1 MLLRKI
7 TLTNFGAY
15 LGEQSL
21 DLATDARRPIVLIG
35 GLNGCGKTTLLD
47 AIQLSLYG
55 PRARCSGRGNR
66 PYETYLRES
75 INRRADQREGTRIS
89 LEFALAIE
97 GSERHYKVNR
107 RWFVE
112 GNKVREAVGIEID
125 GNYDPVISEGWAD
138 HIEDLL
144 PLEVASLFFFDGE
157 KIESLADTRQA
168 ATVIESAVQS
178 LLGINTIRQ
187 LRTDLVALERRKAAS
202 KEDKEAAEKIDAL
215 RRELHEAEAEV
226 EASLQGRASLQSNLG
241 QAQRR
246 LADAEHT
253 FKKEGGAYYDRRLS
267 LEAERAAISEQLDA
281 ARQALVSTATG
292 ALPLGLLTA
301 QLTAVLEH
309 SEQERQA
316 AKITQVLDLLQE
328 RDQWV
333 LKHLSEAHP
342 NAELGSLAAQLEDDR
357 EKREKQ
363 TMVDVVYGLSD
374 DAYNQLRA
382 LPQILES
389 EQRRADDLIENFNR
403 LAEQIENIDRQLAGV
418 PEEETISLRL
428 EERDT
433 AIRQVA
439 QIEEALSAADVAH
452 ERALRKR
459 EQASVA
465 LERAHRT
472 NIQRMEKSEDAA
484 RVVEYSAKVRDT
496 LDKFGCLLLERR
508 IDGLEVAVLDSFNK
522 LMRKN
527 GLVKDLRINTEK
539 YTIVLIGEDGES
551 IEPTRLSAGERQ
563 LLAVSLLWGI
573 ARVAGNRLPS
583 VIDTPLGRLD
593 SQHREHLVRRYFPQ
607 ASHQV
612 LLLST
617 DEEIDEHLLGLLK
630 PHIAHTYTLV
640 HDDSTLTTSVKSG
653 YWWATGGEY
662 VA

>member
-7 TLTNFGAY
+7 TLKNFGAY

-21 DLATDARRPIVLIG
+21 DLTTDAHRPIVLIG

-47 AIQLSLYG
+47 AIQLALYG

-66 PYETYLRES
+66 SYEVYLRES
-75 INRRADQREGTRIS
+75 INRRVEKREGTRIS
-89 LEFALAIE
+89 LEFSLAVE

-112 GNKVREAVGIEID
+112 GSKVREAVGVEID

-187 LRTDLVALERRKAAS
+187 LRTDLVALERRKSSS
-202 KEDKEAAEKIDAL
+202 KEDKKAAEEIDAL
-215 RRELHEAEAEV
+215 REELRKAEV
-226 EASLQGRASLQSNLG
+226 EVESSLQNRASLQSNLS

-253 FKKEGGAYYDRRLS
+253 FKKEGGTYYERRSS
-267 LEAERAAISEQLDA
+267 LERERAALSEQLEGT
-281 ARQALVSTATG
+281 RQALVNAAGG
-292 ALPLGLLTA
+292 ALPLGLLTSPIA
-301 QLTAVLEH
+301 AVLEH
-309 SEQERQA
+309 AEKERHA
-316 AKITQVLDLLQE
+316 AKITQVLDLIQE

-333 LKHLSEAHP
+333 LKHLNETQSDT
-342 NAELGSLAAQLEDDR
+342 ELSAISAKLAGDRDQL
-357 EKREKQ
+357 EKQ
-363 TMVDVVYGLSD
+363 TMVDIVYGLSD
-374 DAYNQLRA
+374 DAFSQLRA
-382 LPQILES
+382 LPQILDA
-389 EQRRADDLIENFNR
+389 EQQRADELIHSFNI
-403 LAEQIENIDRQLAGV
+403 LNEKIEEIDRQLAGV
-418 PEEETISLRL
+418 PEEDVISHRL
-428 EERDT
+428 EERDN
-433 AIRQVA
+433 AIRRVA
-439 QIEEALSAADVAH
+439 QIEEALSTADAAY
-452 ERALRKR
+452 ERALRQR
-459 EQASVA
+459 EQASVS
-465 LERAHRT
+465 LDRAHRA
-472 NIQRMEKSEDAA
+472 NIQKLEKAEDAA
-484 RVVEYSAKVRDT
+484 RIVEYSAKVRST
-496 LDKFGCLLLERR
+496 LEMFGKALLERR
-508 IDGLEVAVLDSFNK
+508 IGALEVAVLDSFNK

-527 GLVKDLRINTEK
+527 GLVKDLRIDTKK
-539 YTIVLIGEDGES
+539 YNIVLIGEDGNS

-593 SQHREHLVRRYFPQ
+593 SQHREHLVKRYFPQ

-617 DEEIDEHLLGLLK
+617 DEEIDERLLGLLR
-630 PHIAHTYTLV
+630 PYIAHAYTLV
-640 HDDSTLTTSVKSG
+640 HEDSTLTTSVEPG
-653 YWWATGGEY
+653 YWWMTGAEH